1 MFVTLKGELKDVS
14 PIDIHEGI
22 LNIPQGTKTIASNAI
37 HDLPQLKTL
46 VIPETVETFERDAV
60 MKTGI
65 VHLVVPETVKT
76 IGCHAFAHNDWLTI
90 VEVKNPNTVLDGTC
104 VYDCQSI
111 TTFKVG
117 MIKYNV
123 RCLKY
128 NVCYQIL
135 SKKMVDI
142 YTVYLVEPF
151 KGSATIGRVF
161 VAVKQGVCGD
171 GVSIERAIEDCHR
184 NYMTPSIIEQYKDIT
199 LDTLVDWYD
208 YKRITGACDEG
219 IIDWMRQNGYGEK
232 DKETVRVLIQKLG
245 NSYGASTFAQFVAD
259 RYADRAGGK
268 NNG

>member
-1 MFVTLKGELKDVS
+1 MFVTSKGELKDVS

-22 LNIPQGTKTIASNAI
+22 LNIPYGTKVVATNAI
-37 HDLPQLKTL
+37 YDLPQLTTL

-65 VHLVVPETVKT
+65 VHLVIPETVKT
-76 IGCHAFAHNDWLTI
+76 IAHHAFAHNDWLSI
-90 VEVKNPNTVLDGTC
+90 VEVKNPNTDLNGSC
-104 VYDCQSI
+104 VFDCKSI
-111 TTFKVG
+111 SLFKIG
-117 MIKYNV
+117 MVRYNV

-135 SKKMVDI
+135 SKKAVDI

-151 KGSATIGRVF
+151 KGSATIGKVF

-219 IIDWMRQNGYGEK
+219 ILEWMHNNGYKDK
-232 DKETVRVLIQKLG
+232 DKEKVRVLIEKLG
-245 NSYGASTFAQFVAD
+245 TAYGASIFAQFVAD
-259 RYADRAGGK
+259 RYADRMEGRK
-268 NNG
+268 